1 MENKKEI
8 SLEEFIK
15 TQESGK
21 ENVKE
26 YCIVYNGN
34 KYTAMI
40 TGEGEYLEYL
50 IWDESGSC
58 SIYHWEKELPIP
70 IEELKER
77 MDNHS
82 KGIRY
87 CSCCGKPIQK
97 DERCEG
103 YFAGVYCMKCWTPA
117 LARQRDEDY
126 RD

>member
-8 SLEEFIK
+8 SLEGFIK

-26 YCIVYNGN
+26 YCIVYNGE

-40 TGEGEYLEYL
+40 TGKDDYLEHL

-58 SIYHWEKELPIP
+58 SIYNWEKELPIS

-77 MDNHS
+77 MDNYS

-97 DERCEG
+97 GEECEG
-103 YFAGVYCMKCWTPA
+103 YFAGIYCMKCWTPA

>member
-8 SLEEFIK
+8 SIEEFIK
-15 TQESGK
+15 QDGEK
-21 ENVKE
+21 ENKYYIIYKE
-26 YCIVYNGN
+26 N

-40 TGEGEYLEYL
+40 TGEGEYLEHL

-58 SIYHWEKELPIP
+58 SIYNWEKELPIS

-77 MDNHS
+77 IDNYS

-97 DERCEG
+97 GEKCEG
-103 YFAGVYCMKCWTPA
+103 YFAGIYCMKCWSPQ
-117 LARQRDEDY
+117 LAAKRDEDY